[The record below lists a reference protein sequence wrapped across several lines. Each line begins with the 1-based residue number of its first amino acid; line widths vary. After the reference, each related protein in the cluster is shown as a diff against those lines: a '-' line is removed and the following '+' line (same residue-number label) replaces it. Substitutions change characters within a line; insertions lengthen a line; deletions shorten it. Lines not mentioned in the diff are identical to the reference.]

1 MPAELSSS
9 TSSVTPSPAGFRRL
23 AAGLMPAARLF
34 LARSAPRHGAALA
47 FYTMFSL
54 APLLVVITAGIAL
67 VLGTAEA
74 QAAIYDYLLRMVG
87 EDEAKVMKG
96 LADAALARV
105 SGPGLSALIAIGT
118 TVVGASAVFLEL
130 QAALCA
136 IWGAEAT
143 PTTAKGL
150 ILSRLNGLGLALGI
164 GFLLA
169 VTMLVEA
176 AVTAAIAWLGEG
188 RAWLGILG
196 GVSDLLLVNATSAVL
211 FAVLLARLAPAKGI
225 GWRAALPAAA
235 VITALFAVG
244 RYLIATYL
252 ARTGVAS
259 AYGAAGSLAA
269 ILVWIYW
276 SAQIFL
282 FGACV
287 LRVQHPPATA

>member
-1 MPAELSSS
+1 
-9 TSSVTPSPAGFRRL
+9 
-23 AAGLMPAARLF
+23 
-34 LARSAPRHGAALA
+34 
-47 FYTMFSL
+47 
-54 APLLVVITAGIAL
+54 
-67 VLGTAEA
+67 
-74 QAAIYDYLLRMVG
+74 
-87 EDEAKVMKG
+87 MKG

-118 TVVGASAVFLEL
+118 TVVGASAVFLECRRPCL
-130 QAALCA
+130 PSGGRSHA
-136 IWGAEAT
+136 
-143 PTTAKGL
+143 TTAKGL
-150 ILSRLNGLGLALGI
+150 ILSRLSGLGLALGI

-188 RAWLGILG
+188 QAWLGILG

-252 ARTGVAS
+252 PPPAWPRPTARPVRWRRSWCGSTGRPRFSCS
-259 AYGAAGSLAA
+259 AP
-269 ILVWIYW
+269 
-276 SAQIFL
+276 
-282 FGACV
+282 ACCA
-287 LRVQHPPATA
+287 QHPPATA

>member
-1 MPAELSSS
+1 MSAESLPKPPNE
-9 TSSVTPSPAGFRRL
+9 TARHAGFSHL
-23 AAGLMPAARLF
+23 GASLLPAARLF
-34 LARSAPRHGAALA
+34 LDRSAPRHGAALA

-67 VLGTAEA
+67 VLGTSEA

-87 EDEAKVMKG
+87 ENEARSMKA
-96 LADAALARV
+96 LADSALARAR
-105 SGPGLSALIAIGT
+105 GPGLAAWIAVGT

-130 QAALCA
+130 QAALFA
-136 IWGAEAT
+136 IWAVEKT
-143 PTTAKGL
+143 PTTARGL
-150 ILSRLNGLGLALGI
+150 ILGRLNGLGLALGI

-188 RAWLGILG
+188 QAWLGVIG
-196 GVSDLLLVNATSAVL
+196 GLSDLVFVNATSAVL
-211 FAVLLARLAPAKGI
+211 FSILLARLAPEKGI

-244 RYLIATYL
+244 RYLIAAYL
-252 ARTGVAS
+252 ASTGVAS

-282 FGACV
+282 FGACI
-287 LRVQHPPATA
+287 LRVQSQPEP